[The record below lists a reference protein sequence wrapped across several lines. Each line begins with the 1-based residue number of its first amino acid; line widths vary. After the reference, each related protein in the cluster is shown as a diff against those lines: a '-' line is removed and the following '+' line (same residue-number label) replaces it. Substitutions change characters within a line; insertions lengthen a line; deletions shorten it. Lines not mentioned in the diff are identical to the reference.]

1 MDQPTDYLVTQKG
14 CELLEDIADPDVT
27 GWGVVASFMVSFALT
42 YAAIIA
48 AYIFRLLP
56 ESRYNSIDLAVSQN
70 LSPLRSDSFP
80 LRLPQWHST
89 RGSRTA
95 QETRIKRVRAFES
108 FILAMSDQQL
118 ITGVALII
126 VTTYMTFSELSE
138 SFSVYSFQVATR
150 LGYCSCIVHLCTISL
165 LREHFDAN
173 KRLRDFRV
181 VLVSVFLALLAVC
194 MVISDSVTFRFN
206 RRISV
211 KCARENLKLVDLERP
226 RYVKYSDE
234 MILVSNLVV
243 LILVLLLGYSRR
255 FLELYHPL
263 ARHDS
268 HYWTARSLRPMFDQ
282 AVDQAYNNADEERR
296 SSLEALRKKRGRG
309 RADPLSL
316 TQWRLVSKIWIESVS
331 TSFLWDIMWLA
342 FYFVFGIAGLLK
354 FYIYAH
360 AEHAKMKPNFGQL
373 VPLILVGLPFLAAW
387 EAYSSTVTPAQ
398 PQVER
403 ISTQSESSS
412 IVTPPNK
419 VKHRHENH
427 QLTEI
432 KEVAS
437 GSCGVEMGKLSD
449 THRRDEGVLKVAK
462 DLHISLKW
470 LKVST
475 VAYALALPVWALM
488 FADVIPGAFYVSLVA
503 GFLYLLAGLAAWY
516 SAAWTVI
523 FQWLKPKERSRS

>member
-1 MDQPTDYLVTQKG
+1 MSGLATGTVNQSIDYLVTNKV
-14 CELLEDIADPDVT
+14 CELLDEIADPDVT
-27 GWGVVASFMVSFALT
+27 GWGVVASFMISFGLT
-42 YAAIIA
+42 YVAIIL

-56 ESRYNSIDLAVSQN
+56 DSRYNSIDLDASQN

-80 LRLPQWHST
+80 LRLPEWHNT
-89 RGSRTA
+89 QGSRK
-95 QETRIKRVRAFES
+95 ETRIKRVRAFES

-181 VLVSVFLALLAVC
+181 ILVSVFLVLLAVC

-211 KCARENLKLVDLERP
+211 KCARENLKLVDPERP

-234 MILVSNLVV
+234 LILVSNLVV
-243 LILVLLLGYSRR
+243 LILVLLLGYLRR
-255 FLELYHPL
+255 FLELYYPL

-268 HYWTARSLRPMFDQ
+268 NYWTALSLRPIFGQ
-282 AVDQAYNNADEERR
+282 AVDQAYDNADKERR
-296 SSLEALRKKRGRG
+296 SSLKALLKQRGRG
-309 RADPLSL
+309 NPAPLHL
-316 TQWRLVSKIWIESVS
+316 TQWPLVFKIWFESVS
-331 TSFLWDIMWLA
+331 TSFLWDIMWLT
-342 FYFVFGIAGLLK
+342 FYFVFGVAGLWK

-398 PQVER
+398 PQ
-403 ISTQSESSS
+403 SESSS
-412 IVTPPNK
+412 TITPADNYQSN
-419 VKHRHENH
+419 ES
-427 QLTEI
+427 Q
-432 KEVAS
+432 EVSSDS
-437 GSCGVEMGKLSD
+437 GGDEMVNFSD
-449 THRRDEGVLKVAK
+449 TRARNEGALKVVAK

-470 LKVST
+470 LKIST
-475 VAYALALPVWALM
+475 WVYALALPVWALM

-503 GFLYLLAGLAAWY
+503 GFLYLLVGLASWC

-523 FQWLKPKERSRS
+523 SQ